1 MLNEIIKVSSE
12 KEVLKRQLSE
22 MTERVEVLEKAT
34 RQIELDNERLAF
46 KVGQYHNQLLI
57 PNNPHK
63 NNSPNLL
70 LTLVSSK
77 QFNKNVFFEHFNLF
91 YYLFVLVIQFS
102 FRPVAKSGIVQ
113 IITNFGK
120 YKLIRG
126 NLCTLCEP
134 TPPRLGLGLKFFPF
148 QYPFS
153 RIKKYWLTTRA
164 MVFPNNLKALEP
176 TKTITNLRC
185 KRR

>member
-46 KVGQYHNQLLI
+46 KVGQYHNQWLI

-63 NNSPNLL
+63 NNSLNLL

-77 QFNKNVFFEHFNLF
+77 QFYKNVFLNILTYFTI
-91 YYLFVLVIQFS
+91 YLF
-102 FRPVAKSGIVQ
+102 
-113 IITNFGK
+113 
-120 YKLIRG
+120 
-126 NLCTLCEP
+126 
-134 TPPRLGLGLKFFPF
+134 
-148 QYPFS
+148 
-153 RIKKYWLTTRA
+153 
-164 MVFPNNLKALEP
+164 
-176 TKTITNLRC
+176 
-185 KRR
+185 

>member
-1 MLNEIIKVSSE
+1 MVFSYYSDGLSPIFALVDCNAVTINLPFLVNIANLFQVAQLLSEKTKLEEELDILKKLKISNNGNGGNGDGDMLNEIIKVSSE

-63 NNSPNLL
+63 NKSPNLF

-77 QFNKNVFFEHFNLF
+77 QFNKIVFLNILTYFTI
-91 YYLFVLVIQFS
+91 YLFQLYSSHSDLQQKVAQF
-102 FRPVAKSGIVQ
+102 K
-113 IITNFGK
+113 
-120 YKLIRG
+120 
-126 NLCTLCEP
+126 
-134 TPPRLGLGLKFFPF
+134 
-148 QYPFS
+148 
-153 RIKKYWLTTRA
+153 
-164 MVFPNNLKALEP
+164 
-176 TKTITNLRC
+176 
-185 KRR
+185 